1 MIVWILQ
8 TGEPLQIDKGSP
20 RPMRAINL
28 SNKLVK
34 AGHSVILWSSDFSH
48 QEKKHR
54 TKRYSVHKVDNN
66 LEIRLISS
74 CGYQRH
80 IGLARLFDHFQ
91 LAWNLKKLLK
101 KEQDF
106 PDIAFIGYPP
116 IETAFV
122 MSSWLKQHQIPTIL
136 DVKDLWPSMFVE
148 AFPSAVRPI
157 VKIIFYPYFYLAR
170 RTINNVTALSAM
182 APAFLNWVLN
192 FAHKDKNKNDK
203 VFRLTSSRGA
213 VTKEEMS
220 LAQKW
225 WDNQGVDKTKTLIFF
240 VGSFMSVFDFEPV
253 AVAAEKLENVQF
265 VLCGEGDYLNMVK
278 ETMQGLD
285 NVIFPGWVDRPKIE
299 ALAEISIASLAPY
312 KNIDN
317 FIVNT
322 PNKIVDALLLGLPI
336 LSPLKGEVEALIKSN
351 KVGFTYSDNM
361 PLGDCIQSLINNDKM
376 QKKMSEN
383 AKKLYDE
390 EFDFDKVYNSLVSHL
405 ENMVK
410 NET

>member
-1 MIVWILQ
+1 VLIWILQ
-8 TGEPLQIDKGSP
+8 TGEPLHIDKGNH
-20 RPMRAINL
+20 RPMRAMNL
-28 SNKLVK
+28 SDKLVD
-34 AGHSVILWSSDFSH
+34 AGHTVVLWSSAFSH
-48 QEKKHR
+48 QGKKHR
-54 TKRYSVHKVDNN
+54 ANVYKTYKVSSK
-66 LEIRLISS
+66 LEVRLIPSF
-74 CGYQRH
+74 GYQKH
-80 IGLARLFDHFQ
+80 VGIGRLLDHAQ
-91 LAWNLKKLLK
+91 MAWNLKKVLN
-101 KEQDF
+101 KEGGV
-106 PDIAFIGYPP
+106 PDIAFVGYPP
-116 IETAFV
+116 IETATV
-122 MSSWLKQHQIPTIL
+122 MSGWLKKREVPMIL

-148 AFPSAVRPI
+148 VFPKTIQPI
-157 VKIIFYPYFYLAR
+157 VKIVFYPYFYMAR
-170 RTINNVTALSAM
+170 RTINEAASLSAM
-182 APAFLNWVLN
+182 APAFLDWVLD
-192 FAHKDKNKNDK
+192 FAHKDKSQNDK

-390 EFDFDKVYNSLVSHL
+390 EFEFDKVYDSLVDHL
-405 ENMVK
+405 EGMVIK
-410 NET
+410 K

>member
-1 MIVWILQ
+1 MLIWILQ
-8 TGEPLQIDKGSP
+8 TGEPLHIDKGNH
-20 RPMRAINL
+20 RPMRAMNL
-28 SNKLVK
+28 SDKLVD
-34 AGHSVILWSSDFSH
+34 AGHTVVLWSSAFSH
-48 QEKKHR
+48 QGKKHR
-54 TKRYSVHKVDNN
+54 ANVYKTYKVSSK
-66 LEIRLISS
+66 LEVRLIPSF
-74 CGYQRH
+74 GYQKH
-80 IGLARLFDHFQ
+80 VGIGRLLDHAQ
-91 LAWNLKKLLK
+91 MAWNLKKVLN
-101 KEQDF
+101 KEGGV
-106 PDIAFIGYPP
+106 PDIAFVGYPP
-116 IETAFV
+116 IETATV
-122 MSSWLKQHQIPTIL
+122 MSGWLKKREVPMIL

-148 AFPSAVRPI
+148 VFPKTIQPI
-157 VKIIFYPYFYLAR
+157 VKIVFYPYFYMAR
-170 RTINNVTALSAM
+170 RTINEAASLSAM
-182 APAFLNWVLN
+182 APAFLDWVLD
-192 FAHKDKNKNDK
+192 FAHKDKSQNDK

-390 EFDFDKVYNSLVSHL
+390 EFEFDKVYDSLVDHL
-405 ENMVK
+405 EGMVIK
-410 NET
+410 K

>member
-1 MIVWILQ
+1 VLIWILQ
-8 TGEPLQIDKGSP
+8 TGEPLHIDKGNH
-20 RPMRAINL
+20 RPMRAMNL
-28 SNKLVK
+28 SDKLVD
-34 AGHSVILWSSDFSH
+34 AGHTVVLWSSAFSH
-48 QEKKHR
+48 QGKKHR
-54 TKRYSVHKVDNN
+54 ANVYKTYKVSSK
-66 LEIRLISS
+66 LEVRLIPSF
-74 CGYQRH
+74 GYQKH
-80 IGLARLFDHFQ
+80 VGIGRLLDHAQ
-91 LAWNLKKLLK
+91 MAWNLKKVLN
-101 KEQDF
+101 KEGGV
-106 PDIAFIGYPP
+106 PDIAFVGYPP
-116 IETAFV
+116 IETATV
-122 MSSWLKQHQIPTIL
+122 MSGWLKKREVPMIL

-148 AFPSAVRPI
+148 AFPKIVQPI
-157 VKIIFYPYFYLAR
+157 AKVIFYPYFYMAR
-170 RTINNVTALSAM
+170 RTINEATSLSAM

-390 EFDFDKVYNSLVSHL
+390 EFEFDKVYDSLVDHL
-405 ENMVK
+405 EGMVIK
-410 NET
+410 K

>member
-1 MIVWILQ
+1 MLIWILQ
-8 TGEPLQIDKGSP
+8 TGEPLHIDKGNH
-20 RPMRAINL
+20 RPMRAMNL
-28 SNKLVK
+28 SDKLVD
-34 AGHSVILWSSDFSH
+34 AGHTVVLWSSAFSH
-48 QEKKHR
+48 QGKKHR
-54 TKRYSVHKVDNN
+54 ANVYKTYKVSSK
-66 LEIRLISS
+66 LEVRLIPSF
-74 CGYQRH
+74 GYQKH
-80 IGLARLFDHFQ
+80 VGIGRLLDHAQ
-91 LAWNLKKLLK
+91 MAWNLKKVLN
-101 KEQDF
+101 KEGGV
-106 PDIAFIGYPP
+106 PDIAFVGYPP
-116 IETAFV
+116 IETATV
-122 MSSWLKQHQIPTIL
+122 MSGWLKKREVPMIL

-148 AFPSAVRPI
+148 VFPKTIQPI
-157 VKIIFYPYFYLAR
+157 VKIVFYPYFYMAR
-170 RTINNVTALSAM
+170 RTINEAASLSAM
-182 APAFLNWVLN
+182 APAFLDWVLD
-192 FAHKDKNKNDK
+192 FAHKDKSQNDK

-336 LSPLKGEVEALIKSN
+336 LSPLKGEVETLIKSN

-390 EFDFDKVYNSLVSHL
+390 EFEFDKVYDSLVDHL
-405 ENMVK
+405 EGMVIK
-410 NET
+410 K